1 MKRKLITGFLL
12 IFLTGLIFGIVYLNT
27 LMPVITGY
35 PAKYLC
41 SAIFITGREQAAVEQ
56 LDLNF
61 SMIQFTSNSVDYK
74 EKSVTSRFL
83 WGSSKAIFRE
93 GLGAVLVRATDE
105 QTLKNAEITGLFQNR
120 QVFDTLPWPL
130 GNRLVD
136 SLQQANSS
144 DWNRIA
150 GKMFTEKSYGGN
162 PFAMLVIQRGVPVLE
177 RYAPEFD
184 RNTRF
189 LSWSMAKS
197 FTNAL
202 AGMLVMDGKLDIERP
217 ADLPE
222 WSNDNRKAITLN
234 NLLRMESGL
243 EWNEDYGNLSD
254 VTRMLYKESDFA
266 KYAYQRPLK
275 SLPGTAWYYSSGT
288 TNIINHLI
296 RKSFSSEEELYRYVH
311 ERLFHKTGMADA
323 IFETDATGNLVGSSY
338 VFATL
343 RDYGRFGL
351 LYLND
356 GIFNGERLLPEG
368 WVEYTRS
375 PSPKSQGAYGAH
387 FWLNRNRFYPDAPED
402 MFSANG
408 HDGQR
413 IFIIPSKE
421 LVVVILGYSP
431 NQTMDINAVLKDIL
445 ARAG

>member
-1 MKRKLITGFLL
+1 MKRKLIAGFVL
-12 IFLTGLIFGIVYLNT
+12 IFFAGMIYGIVYLNS

-41 SAIFITGREQAAVEQ
+41 SAIFISGREQADVEQ

-61 SMIQFTSNSVDYK
+61 SLIRFTSNSVDDQ

-93 GLGAVLVRATDE
+93 GLGAVLVRDTDE
-105 QTLKNAEITGLFQNR
+105 KNLRKAGLTGLLLNR
-120 QVFDTLPWPL
+120 RVFDTIPWPL
-130 GNRLVD
+130 GNRPAD
-136 SLQQANSS
+136 SVPPANFS
-144 DWNRIA
+144 DWNTIA
-150 GKMFTEKSYGGN
+150 GKMFTAKSYGGN
-162 PFAMLVIQRGVPVLE
+162 PFAMLVIHKGLPVLE

-197 FTNAL
+197 FTNIL
-202 AGMLVMDGKLDIERP
+202 AGMLVMDGILDKERP
-217 ADLPE
+217 AELAE
-222 WSNDNRKAITLN
+222 WSNDNRKTITLN

-254 VTRMLYKESDFA
+254 VTRMLYKERDFA
-266 KYAYQRPLK
+266 EYAFRRPLK
-275 SLPGTAWYYSSGT
+275 SAPGTSWYYSSGT

-296 RKSFSSEEELYRYVH
+296 RKSFPSDEELYRYVH

-375 PSPKSQGAYGAH
+375 PSPESQGAYGAH
-387 FWLNRNRFYPDAPED
+387 FWLNRNHFNPDAPED

-431 NQTMDINAVLKDIL
+431 NQSMDFNAVLKDIL

>member
-1 MKRKLITGFLL
+1 MKRKLIAGFVL
-12 IFLTGLIFGIVYLNT
+12 IFFAGMIYGIVYLNS

-41 SAIFITGREQAAVEQ
+41 SAIFISGREQAAVEQ

-74 EKSVTSRFL
+74 DKSVTSRFL
-83 WGSSKAIFRE
+83 WGKSKAIFRE
-93 GLGAVLVRATDE
+93 GLGAVLVRETDE
-105 QTLKNAEITGLFQNR
+105 QTLKNAEITGLLQDR
-120 QVFDTLPWPL
+120 LVFDTLPWPL
-130 GNRLVD
+130 GNRLAD
-136 SLQQANSS
+136 SIPKS
-144 DWNRIA
+144 DDSGWNTIA
-150 GKMFTEKSYGGN
+150 DKMFTAESYGGN
-162 PFAMLVIQRGVPVLE
+162 PFAMLVIHRGIPVLE

-197 FTNAL
+197 FTNTL
-202 AGMLVMDGKLDIERP
+202 AGMLVMDGKLDKERP
-217 ADLPE
+217 AGVDE
-222 WSNDNRKAITLN
+222 WSNDDRKAITLN

-275 SLPGTAWYYSSGT
+275 SAPGTNWYYSSGT
-288 TNIINHLI
+288 TNIVNHLI
-296 RKSFSSEEELYRYVH
+296 RNTFSSDEELHRYVH
-311 ERLFHKTGMADA
+311 ERLFHRIGMADA

-356 GIFNGERLLPEG
+356 GFFNGERLLPEG

-375 PSPKSQGAYGAH
+375 PSPNSQGAYGAQ

-421 LVVVILGYSP
+421 LVIVILGYSP
-431 NQTMDINAVLKDIL
+431 NQSMDFNAVLKDIL

>member
-1 MKRKLITGFLL
+1 MKRKLLA
-12 IFLTGLIFGIVYLNT
+12 GLILIILAGLIYGIVYLNS
-27 LMPVITGY
+27 LMPVVTGY

-41 SAIFITGREQAAVEQ
+41 SAVFISGREPGAVEK
-56 LDLNF
+56 LDLHF
-61 SMIQFTSNSVDYK
+61 SLLRFTSNSVDYQ

-93 GLGAVLVRATDE
+93 GLGAVLVRETDE
-105 QTLKNAEITGLFQNR
+105 KILKKAEIQDLLQNH
-120 QVFDTLPWPL
+120 QAFDTLPWPF
-130 GNRLVD
+130 GNRLAD
-136 SLQQANSS
+136 SLTPKNSTG
-144 DWNRIA
+144 WNTVA
-150 GKMFTEKSYGGN
+150 DKMFIGKSYGGT
-162 PFAMLVIQRGVPVLE
+162 PFAMLVIHRGLPVLE

-197 FTNAL
+197 FTNTL
-202 AGMLVMDGKLDIERP
+202 TGMLVMEGKLSRDNPADIE
-217 ADLPE
+217 E
-222 WSNDNRKAITLN
+222 WGKDERKTITLN

-266 KYAYQRPLK
+266 KYAFQRPLQ
-275 SLPGTAWYYSSGT
+275 SGPGATWYYSSGT

-296 RKSFSSEEELYRYVH
+296 RNCFSSDEELYRYLH
-311 ERLFHKTGMADA
+311 EKLFHRTGMADA

-356 GIFNGERLLPEG
+356 GIFTGERLLPEG
-368 WVEYTRS
+368 WVEYTRT

-387 FWLNRNRFYPDAPED
+387 FWLNRNHFYPDAPED

-431 NQTMDINAVLKDIL
+431 KQSMDFNAMLKDIL

>member
-1 MKRKLITGFLL
+1 MKRKLIAGFVL
-12 IFLTGLIFGIVYLNT
+12 IFFAGIMYGIVYLNS

-41 SAIFITGREQAAVEQ
+41 SAIFISGREPAAVEK

-61 SMIQFTSNSVDYK
+61 SLIRFTSNTVDVQ

-83 WGSSKAIFRE
+83 WGKSKAIFRV
-93 GLGAVLVRATDE
+93 GLGAVLVRETDE
-105 QTLKNAEITGLFQNR
+105 QTLKNAEITGLLQNR
-120 QVFDTLPWPL
+120 QAFDTLPWPL
-130 GNRLVD
+130 GNRLAD
-136 SLQQANSS
+136 SIPQSKDS
-144 DWNRIA
+144 DWNTIA
-150 GKMFTEKSYGGN
+150 GKMFTAKSYGGN
-162 PFAMLVIQRGVPVLE
+162 PFAMLVIYKGLPVLE

-197 FTNAL
+197 FTNTL
-202 AGMLVMDGKLDIERP
+202 AGMLVMDGKLDKERP
-217 ADLPE
+217 AELAE
-222 WSNDNRKAITLN
+222 WSNDNRKTITLN

-254 VTRMLYKESDFA
+254 VTLMLYKESDFA
-266 KYAYQRPLK
+266 TYALQRPLK
-275 SLPGTAWYYSSGT
+275 SEPGTSWYYSSGT

-296 RKSFSSEEELYRYVH
+296 RNTFSSDEALYRYVH

-323 IFETDATGNLVGSSY
+323 IFETDGTGNLVGSSY

-375 PSPKSQGAYGAH
+375 PSPNSQGAYGAH

-431 NQTMDINAVLKDIL
+431 NQSMDFNAVLKDIL